1 MFVDDTA
8 SIEENAQNMDDY
20 NQYTSLLTKHE
31 QTVEMRLLTPIK
43 PDENTISLIDVSPKD
58 SSERDK
64 MKSLFTPDE
73 LLRAQRL
80 KEQYK
85 TSM

>member
-1 MFVDDTA
+1 MFVDDIA
-8 SIEENAQNMDDY
+8 SIEENAQCVNDY
-20 NQYTSLLTKHE
+20 IQYTPLLTKHE
-31 QTVEMRLLTPIK
+31 QKTVEMRLLREP
-43 PDENTISLIDVSPKD
+43 NAISLLDVHLSPKD
-58 SSERDK
+58 NSKRDK
-64 MKSLFTPDE
+64 TKFLFTPDE